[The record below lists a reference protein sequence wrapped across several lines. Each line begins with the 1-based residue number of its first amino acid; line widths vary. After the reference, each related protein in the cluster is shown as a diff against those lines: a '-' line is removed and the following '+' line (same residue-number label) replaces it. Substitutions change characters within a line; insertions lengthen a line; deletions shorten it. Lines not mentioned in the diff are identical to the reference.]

1 MKTRTK
7 IIIGAIALALI
18 GGGIAMGQVF
28 GFGEDFPSKTMT
40 QKEKQ
45 VAFLKEHEQ
54 EIVDFVKSQ
63 NPKVE
68 SVQINWDD
76 VRWGQGGHMFKTNYA
91 IHLYGTFNHIE
102 NSSWH
107 ILVFYDKKDGLI
119 DMATL
124 SQGDQLRIGGELF
137 E

>member
-1 MKTRTK
+1 
-7 IIIGAIALALI
+7 
-18 GGGIAMGQVF
+18 MGQVF

-68 SVQINWDD
+68 SVQIDWND
-76 VRWGQGGHMFKTNYA
+76 VRWIKGGGMFKTTESIN
-91 IHLYGTFNHIE
+91 IFGGFNNNKDTSFRVDIE
-102 NSSWH
+102 
-107 ILVFYDKKDGLI
+107 LI
-119 DMATL
+119 DGQIDMTKMGL
-124 SQGDQLRIGGELF
+124 GQDLRMGGELF

>member
-68 SVQINWDD
+68 SVQIDWND
-76 VRWGQGGHMFKTNYA
+76 VRWIKGGGMFKTTESIN
-91 IHLYGTFNHIE
+91 IFGGFNNNKDTSFRVDIE
-102 NSSWH
+102 
-107 ILVFYDKKDGLI
+107 LI
-119 DMATL
+119 DGQIDMTKMGL
-124 SQGDQLRIGGELF
+124 GQDLRMGGELF

>member
-28 GFGEDFPSKTMT
+28 GFGEDFPTKTMS

-45 VAFLKEHEQ
+45 LAYLKEHEQ

-63 NPKVE
+63 NSKVE
-68 SVQINWDD
+68 SVQIDWND
-76 VRWGQGGHMFKTNYA
+76 VRWSQGGHMFKTINY
-91 IHLYGTFNHIE
+91 INVFGGFNHIE
-102 NSSWH
+102 NSGWRVD
-107 ILVFYDKKDGLI
+107 IPLKDDDTV
-119 DMATL
+119 DMNSMSL
-124 SQGDQLRIGGELF
+124 GSDLDIGGKRF

>member
-28 GFGEDFPSKTMT
+28 GFGEDFPTKTMS

-45 VAFLKEHEQ
+45 LAYLKEHEQ
-54 EIVDFVKSQ
+54 EIVDFVKRQ

-68 SVQINWDD
+68 SVQ
-76 VRWGQGGHMFKTNYA
+76 VRWNETRWLKGGNMFETQYF
-91 IHLYGTFNHIE
+91 ISVFGGFNHIE
-102 NSSWH
+102 NSGWGVD
-107 ILVFYDKKDGLI
+107 IFLREDGTV
-119 DMATL
+119 DMDTIGL
-124 SQGDQLRIGGELF
+124 GSQLKIGGELF

>member
-54 EIVDFVKSQ
+54 EITTFIQSKYSEVNTVEYDWSSVKVGNSGPFTEEGL
-63 NPKVE
+63 NIRLKVFGKNKKELNGYTFFIVPSPTIETPKAIK
-68 SVQINWDD
+68 SITGIN
-76 VRWGQGGHMFKTNYA
+76 FP
-91 IHLYGTFNHIE
+91 
-102 NSSWH
+102 
-107 ILVFYDKKDGLI
+107 
-119 DMATL
+119 
-124 SQGDQLRIGGELF
+124 
-137 E
+137 